1 MSLTNLFPV
10 KNASLFLNVLLT
22 IAVAVL
28 YYLHFASPKAETVAA
43 TKPAADANRKDIVYV
58 NVDSL
63 LTKYDFFKDTQ
74 KVLESKRFQLENELA
89 TKGRNLQNKAQ
100 FFQKQASEGRLTQEQ
115 GRATEASLQK
125 EQQDILA
132 YRERAAQN
140 LAGEEAEKNKLL
152 YDQIYDYL
160 KSINA
165 QNKYQ
170 FVLGYTK
177 GGGILFANPDADQTK
192 AILDGL
198 NKRYKEQQEKD
209 AQATKK

>member
-1 MSLTNLFPV
+1 MSLINSFPV
-10 KNASLFLNVLLT
+10 KNASLILNVILT

-28 YYLHFASPKAETVAA
+28 YYLHFKGRQPEAGVVTA
-43 TKPAADANRKDIVYV
+43 KPAEAKGRDIVYV

-63 LTKYDFFKDTQ
+63 LTKYEYFKDTQ
-74 KVLESKRFQLENELA
+74 KVLESKRFQLENDLA
-89 TKGRNLQNKAQ
+89 AKGRNLQNKVA
-100 FFQKQASEGRLTQEQ
+100 FFQQRAATMTQEQ

-140 LAGEEAEKNKLL
+140 LATEEQAKNKQL

-160 KSINA
+160 KKINA
-165 QNKYQ
+165 QNKYE

-177 GGGILFANPDADQTK
+177 GGGILFANPSADQTK
-192 AILDGL
+192 AVLDGL
-198 NKRYKEQQEKD
+198 NKEYQEK
-209 AQATKK
+209 QAKK

>member
-1 MSLTNLFPV
+1 M
-10 KNASLFLNVLLT
+10 KNASLILNVVLT

-28 YYLHFASPKAETVAA
+28 YYLHFKDRQPETTAV
-43 TKPAADANRKDIVYV
+43 TKPAQAKGKEIVYV

-63 LTKYDFFKDTQ
+63 LTKYEYFKDTQ
-74 KVLESKRFQLENELA
+74 KVLESKRFQLENDLA
-89 TKGRNLQNKAQ
+89 SKGRNLQNKVA
-100 FFQKQASEGRLTQEQ
+100 FFQQRAATMTQEQ

-132 YRERAAQN
+132 FRERAAQN
-140 LAGEEAEKNKLL
+140 LAAEEQAKNKQL

-160 KSINA
+160 NKVNA

-192 AILDGL
+192 TVLDGL
-198 NKRYKEQQEKD
+198 NKEYKDKQ
-209 AQATKK
+209 AQPKK

>member
-1 MSLTNLFPV
+1 M
-10 KNASLFLNVLLT
+10 KNASLILNVILT

-28 YYLHFASPKAETVAA
+28 YYLHFKDKQPEAAPA
-43 TKPAADANRKDIVYV
+43 TKTSTEAKGKSIVYV

-63 LTKYDFFKDTQ
+63 LTKYEYFKDTQ
-74 KVLESKRFQLENELA
+74 KVLESKRFQLENDLA
-89 TKGRNLQNKAQ
+89 AKGRNLQNKVA
-100 FFQKQASEGRLTQEQ
+100 FFQQRAATMTQEQ

-140 LAGEEAEKNKLL
+140 LAVEEQSKNKEL

-160 KSINA
+160 KKINA
-165 QNKYQ
+165 QNKYE

-177 GGGILFANPDADQTK
+177 GGGILFADPSADQTK
-192 AILDGL
+192 TILDGL
-198 NKRYKEQQEKD
+198 NKEYQTKE
-209 AQATKK
+209 TKPKK

>member
-1 MSLTNLFPV
+1 MSLINPFPV
-10 KNASLFLNVLLT
+10 KNASLILNVVLT

-28 YYLHFASPKAETVAA
+28 YYLHFKDRQPAVASVSAKPAET
-43 TKPAADANRKDIVYV
+43 KGRDIVYV

-63 LTKYDFFKDTQ
+63 LTKYDYFKDTQ

-89 TKGRNLQNKAQ
+89 TKGRNLQNKVA
-100 FFQKQASEGRLTQEQ
+100 FFQQRAPTMTQEQ

-140 LAGEEAEKNKLL
+140 LATEEQAKNKQL

-160 KSINA
+160 KKVNA
-165 QNKYQ
+165 QNKYE

-177 GGGILFANPDADQTK
+177 GGGILFADPSADQTK

-198 NKRYKEQQEKD
+198 NKEYQPKV
-209 AQATKK
+209 TKKK

>member
-1 MSLTNLFPV
+1 M
-10 KNASLFLNVLLT
+10 KNASLILNVVLT

-28 YYLHFASPKAETVAA
+28 YYLHFKDRQPAVASVSA
-43 TKPAADANRKDIVYV
+43 KPAEAKGRSIVYV

-63 LTKYDFFKDTQ
+63 LTKYDYFKDTQ

-89 TKGRNLQNKAQ
+89 TKGRNLQNKVA
-100 FFQKQASEGRLTQEQ
+100 FFQQRAPTMTQEQ

-140 LAGEEAEKNKLL
+140 LAAEEQAKNKQL

-160 KSINA
+160 RKVNA
-165 QNKYQ
+165 QNKYE

-177 GGGILFANPDADQTK
+177 GGGILFADPSADQTK

-198 NKRYKEQQEKD
+198 NKEYQPKE
-209 AQATKK
+209 TKKK

>member
-1 MSLTNLFPV
+1 M
-10 KNASLFLNVLLT
+10 KNASLILNVVLT

-28 YYLHFASPKAETVAA
+28 YYLHFKDRQPAVETVSA
-43 TKPAADANRKDIVYV
+43 KPTEAKGRAIVYV

-74 KVLESKRFQLENELA
+74 KVLESKRFQLENDLA
-89 TKGRNLQNKAQ
+89 TKGRNLQNKVA
-100 FFQKQASEGRLTQEQ
+100 FFQQRAATMTQEQ

-140 LAGEEAEKNKLL
+140 LAAEEQSKNKQL

-160 KSINA
+160 KKINA
-165 QNKYQ
+165 QNKYE

-177 GGGILFANPDADQTK
+177 GGGILFADPAADQTK

-198 NKRYKEQQEKD
+198 NKEYQPKE
-209 AQATKK
+209 TKKK

>member
-1 MSLTNLFPV
+1 V
-10 KNASLFLNVLLT
+10 KNASLILNVVLT

-28 YYLHFASPKAETVAA
+28 YYLHFKDRQPNAAPTTAASAQAK
-43 TKPAADANRKDIVYV
+43 NKDIVYV

-63 LTKYDFFKDTQ
+63 LTKYEYFKDTQ
-74 KVLESKRFQLENELA
+74 KVLESKRFQLENDLA
-89 TKGRNLQNKAQ
+89 SKGRNLQNKVA
-100 FFQKQASEGRLTQEQ
+100 FFQQRAPTMTQEQ

-140 LAGEEAEKNKLL
+140 LANEEQTKNKQL

-160 KSINA
+160 KKINA

-177 GGGILFANPDADQTK
+177 GGGILFADQSADQTK

-198 NKRYKEQQEKD
+198 NKEYQ
-209 AQATKK
+209 TKQPKK

>member
-1 MSLTNLFPV
+1 M
-10 KNASLFLNVLLT
+10 KNASLIMNVILA

-28 YYLHFASPKAETVAA
+28 YYLHFRDRQPVVSPMSA
-43 TKPAADANRKDIVYV
+43 KPAEAKGRTIVYV

-89 TKGRNLQNKAQ
+89 TKGRNLQNKVA
-100 FFQKQASEGRLTQEQ
+100 FFQQRAPTMTQEQ

-140 LAGEEAEKNKLL
+140 LAAEEQTKNKQL

-160 KSINA
+160 KKVNT
-165 QNKYQ
+165 QNKYE

-177 GGGILFANPDADQTK
+177 GGGILFADPSADQTK

-198 NKRYKEQQEKD
+198 NKEYQPKTT
-209 AQATKK
+209 TKKK

>member
-10 KNASLFLNVLLT
+10 KNASLILNVVLT
-22 IAVAVL
+22 IAVAIL
-28 YYLHFASPKAETVAA
+28 YYLHFKDSQPAVASTLA
-43 TKPAADANRKDIVYV
+43 KPAEAKGRTIVYV

-63 LTKYDFFKDTQ
+63 LTKYEFFKDTQ
-74 KVLESKRFQLENELA
+74 KVLESKRFQLENDLA
-89 TKGRNLQNKAQ
+89 NKGRNLQNKVA
-100 FFQKQASEGRLTQEQ
+100 FFQQRAATMTQEQ

-140 LAGEEAEKNKLL
+140 LANEEQAKNKQL

-160 KSINA
+160 KKVNA
-165 QNKYQ
+165 QNKYE

-177 GGGILFANPDADQTK
+177 GGGILFADPSADQTK

-198 NKRYKEQQEKD
+198 NKEYQPQAKE
-209 AQATKK
+209 AKKK

>member
-1 MSLTNLFPV
+1 M
-10 KNASLFLNVLLT
+10 KNASLILNVVLA
-22 IAVAVL
+22 IAVAIL
-28 YYLHFASPKAETVAA
+28 YYLHFKDRQSAVAPVTA
-43 TKPAADANRKDIVYV
+43 KPTEAKGRAIVYV

-89 TKGRNLQNKAQ
+89 TKGRNLQNKVA
-100 FFQKQASEGRLTQEQ
+100 FFQQRAATMTQEQ

-140 LAGEEAEKNKLL
+140 LATEEQAKNKQL
-152 YDQIYDYL
+152 YDQIYEYL
-160 KSINA
+160 RKVNA
-165 QNKYQ
+165 QNKYE

-177 GGGILFANPDADQTK
+177 GGGILFADPAADQTK

-198 NKRYKEQQEKD
+198 NKEYQPKE
-209 AQATKK
+209 TKKK

>member
-1 MSLTNLFPV
+1 M

-28 YYLHFASPKAETVAA
+28 YYLHFAGPKTEAVVAS
-43 TKPAADANRKDIVYV
+43 KPADAKGKDIVYV

-89 TKGRNLQNKAQ
+89 TKGRNLQNKAA

-140 LAGEEAEKNKLL
+140 LAGEEAEKNKQL

-177 GGGILFANPDADQTK
+177 GGGILFANSDADQTK

-198 NKRYKEQQEKD
+198 NKQYKEKQEKD
-209 AQATKK
+209 NQAKKK

>member
-1 MSLTNLFPV
+1 M
-10 KNASLFLNVLLT
+10 KNASLILNVILT

-28 YYLHFASPKAETVAA
+28 YYLHFKDRQPEVALA
-43 TKPAADANRKDIVYV
+43 TKTPTEAKGKSIVYV

-63 LTKYDFFKDTQ
+63 LTKYDYFKDTQ
-74 KVLESKRFQLENELA
+74 KVLESKRFQLENDLA
-89 TKGRNLQNKAQ
+89 AKGRNLQNKVA
-100 FFQKQASEGRLTQEQ
+100 FFQQRAPTMTQEQ

-140 LAGEEAEKNKLL
+140 LAVDEQNKNKQL

-160 KSINA
+160 KKINA
-165 QNKYQ
+165 QNKYE

-177 GGGILFANPDADQTK
+177 GGGILFADPSADQTK

-198 NKRYKEQQEKD
+198 NKEYQTKQT
-209 AQATKK
+209 TKKK

>member
-1 MSLTNLFPV
+1 V
-10 KNASLFLNVLLT
+10 KNASLILNVILT

-28 YYLHFASPKAETVAA
+28 YYLHFKDHQPEAA
-43 TKPAADANRKDIVYV
+43 PALKTPTEVKSKSIVYV

-63 LTKYDFFKDTQ
+63 LTRYEYFKDTQ
-74 KVLESKRFQLENELA
+74 KVLESKRFQLENDLA
-89 TKGRNLQNKAQ
+89 AKGRNLQNKVA
-100 FFQKQASEGRLTQEQ
+100 FFQQRAATMTQEQ

-132 YRERAAQN
+132 YRERAAQS
-140 LAGEEAEKNKLL
+140 LALEEQNKNKQL

-160 KSINA
+160 KKINA
-165 QNKYQ
+165 QNKYE

-177 GGGILFANPDADQTK
+177 GGGILFADPSADQTK

-198 NKRYKEQQEKD
+198 NKEY
-209 AQATKK
+209 QAKQTPKK

>member
-1 MSLTNLFPV
+1 M
-10 KNASLFLNVLLT
+10 KNASLILNVILT

-28 YYLHFASPKAETVAA
+28 YYLHFKGPQSETTSIASTPS
-43 TKPAADANRKDIVYV
+43 DAKGKNIVYV

-63 LTKYDFFKDTQ
+63 LNRYDFFKDTQ
-74 KVLESKRFQLENELA
+74 KVLESKRFQLENDLA
-89 TKGRNLQNKAQ
+89 SKGRNLQNKVA
-100 FFQKQASEGRLTQEQ
+100 FFQQRAPTMTQEQ

-140 LAGEEAEKNKLL
+140 LAIEEQSKNKEL
-152 YDQIYDYL
+152 YDEIYTYL
-160 KSINA
+160 KKINA
-165 QNKYQ
+165 QNKYE

-177 GGGILFANPDADQTK
+177 GGGILFADPSNDQTK

-198 NKRYKEQQEKD
+198 NKEY
-209 AQATKK
+209 QARQTPTKK